1 MNFLHKSGHHKNHN
15 HHEKNQ
21 NHHEKKQHH
30 HHHHHEKEEQDI
42 SFLTDPNIVIP
53 ESKILRMKELD
64 TFESKKKEK
73 NFF

>member
-21 NHHEKKQHH
+21 NHHEKKQ